1 MLEFLKCSYNL
12 IVDFFKSIPERLQRF
27 ADELE
32 WVANA
37 AKEEDSGQ
45 V

>member
-1 MLEFLKCSYNL
+1 MSISEFLKYSYSI

-32 WVANA
+32 RVANA
-37 AKEEDSGQ
+37 EKEGH
-45 V
+45 